1 MCKIKWDYIILN
13 LKSRHRQKSL
23 FGFKRNDISKKVK
36 LIMVTLNFSFTDLPT
51 SFYEKTDQL
60 IGFCV
65 LNLVW
70 NSFWMS
76 NLSRFWSIFFNLK
89 IENMASIMKIH
100 SASSGWKSKSDWFI
114 WKFNPVSSSPP
125 KDFLIHR
132 HFRPVMTSSRI
143 VWFSRILINSHNLK
157 IA

>member
-1 MCKIKWDYIILN
+1 MSHMTDAVWWCIIECISVYN
-13 LKSRHRQKSL
+13 NRCSL
-23 FGFKRNDISKKVK
+23 
-36 LIMVTLNFSFTDLPT
+36 VTLNFSFTDLPT

-114 WKFNPVSSSPP
+114 WKFNPVSSSPS

-132 HFRPVMTSSRI
+132 HFWPVMTSSQI